1 LRSLLIMGGACAFVA
16 QLTKQRTSRKLYN
29 LANEITRN
37 AAQYRKM
44 RGAAGKLANNEN
56 PLTVLSNGRWSNLS
70 QKLLLLLKHTAA
82 KQQSRSRYCNLIFT
96 YLN

>member
-1 LRSLLIMGGACAFVA
+1 M
-16 QLTKQRTSRKLYN
+16 KL
-29 LANEITRN
+29 TRN

-44 RGAAGKLANNEN
+44 RGARAAAGKLANNEN
-56 PLTVLSNGRWSNLS
+56 PLTVLSNGRWYNLS
-70 QKLLLLLKHTAA
+70 QKFLLLLLKHTAA